1 MRHVIA
7 LSVTET
13 GTRAA
18 LVGFDGS
25 LVYAT
30 RRVRGRAAV
39 DPVARRAEELRAL
52 GRERFGA
59 AAEAVGVALPGGAA
73 ALPGLQEASL
83 RAALG
88 RRLGRIPVA
97 VAHDVRAAG
106 LAEGRVG
113 AGRGTDRFLFVRLD
127 ARVDGAIGTGDGVE
141 TGAHGRAGGIGHIVV
156 RPGGPACHCGRRG
169 CLDAVASASAVARG
183 WA

>member
-25 LVYAT
+25 LVYVT

-59 AAEAVGVALPGGAA
+59 AAEAVG
-73 ALPGLQEASL
+73 SL
-83 RAALG
+83 DSLG
-88 RRLGRIPVA
+88 SLDSSGPLGS
-97 VAHDVRAAG
+97 
-106 LAEGRVG
+106 
-113 AGRGTDRFLFVRLD
+113 LD
-127 ARVDGAIGTGDGVE
+127 SS
-141 TGAHGRAGGIGHIVV
+141 
-156 RPGGPACHCGRRG
+156 G
-169 CLDAVASASAVARG
+169 C
-183 WA
+183 